1 MSSKIQSIELPENL
15 ASNFNLWFLPEIHSN
30 LKNHRPLLRTEA
42 LKLLTPFGLDSGE
55 KKNLKNL
62 DSPPTLYGRSL
73 SLSHSP
79 EGSVIF
85 YSKKNVNI
93 GVDIE
98 IKKRISEPV
107 LQRISFEDELKNK
120 PANFDL
126 FTSKEA
132 CWKAL
137 NKEYDLPTLSHIETH
152 SWESLDVSWWH
163 FSAKSS
169 GQQFDGL
176 GFSRSFQQ
184 FFLSFFILD
193 STFVRKHRQR

>member
-1 MSSKIQSIELPENL
+1 MKSNIQSIELPEAL
-15 ASNFNLWFLPEIHSN
+15 ASQYKLWFLPEIHSN
-30 LKNHRPLLRTEA
+30 LSDHRSLLRKQTVTLTRPMGISAEDE
-42 LKLLTPFGLDSGE
+42 KSLL
-55 KKNLKNL
+55 NLNAHP
-62 DSPPTLYGRSL
+62 SITNGAV

-79 EGSVIF
+79 EGSVVF
-85 YSKKNVNI
+85 YSKSSKYI

-98 IKKRISEPV
+98 IKKRISEGV
-107 LQRISFEDELKNK
+107 LKRVSSKEEF
-120 PANFDL
+120 ANHPSSFDL

-137 NKEYDLPTLSHIETH
+137 NKKYDIPTLSHIETFD
-152 SWESLDVSWWH
+152 WDAQNVSWWN

-169 GQQFDGL
+169 GQNFAGI
-176 GFSRSFQQ
+176 GYSRSFQQ

>member
-1 MSSKIQSIELPENL
+1 MKFHIESIELPEAL
-15 ASNFNLWFLPEIHSN
+15 GSKYKLWFLPEIHSN
-30 LKNHRPLLRTEA
+30 LTDHRSLLRKQAVT
-42 LKLLTPFGLDSGE
+42 LLRPFGIS
-55 KKNLKNL
+55 KKDETNLLNL
-62 DSPPTLYGRSL
+62 DSPPLITKGAV

-79 EGSVIF
+79 EGSVVF
-85 YSKKNVNI
+85 YSESSKNI

-98 IKKRISEPV
+98 IKTRISESV
-107 LQRISFEDELKNK
+107 LKRVSSKEEFSNH
-120 PANFDL
+120 PPSFDL

-137 NKEYDLPTLSHIETH
+137 NDKYDLPTLSHIETFN
-152 SWESLDVSWWH
+152 WDTQNVSWWN

-169 GQQFDGL
+169 GQNFAGI
-176 GFSRSFQQ
+176 GYSRSFQQ